1 MVRTCVH
8 CQSVNLRRVSRNK
21 VSEYAASMLGFYPYL
36 CGHCWRVSLYFRKR
50 HAFAPIF
57 MLAALVG
64 FCLFV
69 LYASFGSNVGRV
81 KAKQS
86 PASSA
91 SVLVKLPQIL
101 TNEDIIKLWKT
112 GMRPEVLS
120 GLIRSTPHDFNLTA
134 ESLAK
139 LRQNGVDEYI
149 IRTIVKVTIAS
160 TPVTSDH

>member
-1 MVRTCVH
+1 MVKTCAR
-8 CQSVNLRRVSRNK
+8 CQSANLRRVSRNK
-21 VSEYAASMLGFYPYL
+21 ISEYAASMIGFYPYL
-36 CGHCWRVSLYFRKR
+36 CRHCWHVSLHFRKQ

-57 MLAALVG
+57 ISAALVG

-69 LYASFGSNVGRV
+69 LYARFGLHVGRV

-86 PASSA
+86 PANSA
-91 SVLVKLPQIL
+91 SVLVKLPAIL
-101 TNEDIIKLWKT
+101 TNEDIIKLSKT

-120 GLIRSTPHDFNLTA
+120 GLIRSTPHHFNLDA

-139 LRQNGVDEYI
+139 LRQNGVDEYV

-160 TPVTSDH
+160 TPVTSEH